1 MQACCYLA
9 TRLARPVARAVLP
22 RLAADFLV
30 GMISASVSAAVSSK
44 LSEASPPASCCSF
57 NRLPLLL
64 AATCLASGSA
74 VWVAGVFLFL
84 GACFCFASSG
94 SSALPSS
101 VSLAL
106 SEAPTDA
113 FLLLIALL
121 GAAVQTEVAASV
133 AAVHQE
139 SGSNGDQPRG
149 SCCVADMWGPGC
161 DAVTQAGPCTLKASA
176 QVQGTTC
183 CCLLRHLLH
192 FRDEGCGP
200 ATDCDYLDGPAT
212 H

>member
-1 MQACCYLA
+1 MLQCNVSKQHHSIRKQGGALVIPDRLSRMQACCYLA
-9 TRLARPVARAVLP
+9 TRLARPVPRAVLP

-30 GMISASVSAAVSSK
+30 GMISASVSAAVSSR

-106 SEAPTDA
+106 SDAPTDA
-113 FLLLIALL
+113 FLLFIALL

-139 SGSNGDQPRG
+139 SGSNRDHSRS
-149 SCCVADMWGPGC
+149 SCDRYAGARLRCY
-161 DAVTQAGPCTLKASA
+161 DAG
-176 QVQGTTC
+176 
-183 CCLLRHLLH
+183 
-192 FRDEGCGP
+192 
-200 ATDCDYLDGPAT
+200 
-212 H
+212 